1 MTDETPAETTAPAPY
16 KVRNQVAR
24 AATVILALVTLLPF
38 AMVPAGYFT
47 AADAASLVGATLW
60 VWGTILISYV
70 VGRVVETGVPMI
82 WRR

>member
-1 MTDETPAETTAPAPY
+1 MTDETTSATADPAPY

-24 AATVILALVTLLPF
+24 SATVILGVVTLLPF
-38 AMVPAGYFT
+38 AMVPPGYFS
-47 AADAASLVGATLW
+47 ASDAVALVGATLW

-70 VGRVVETGVPMI
+70 VGRVVETGVPLI